1 MIFFDDFFCR
11 NLLASI
17 GDSVKATNEDT
28 TIENDNAIAVS
39 LNKVPEI
46 PSIKI
51 KGKKTATKM
60 SVVAIIANEICLDPL
75 YAATN
80 GVSPF
85 SILLY
90 IASVIITES
99 SVIIPMAK
107 IKLNRTKIF
116 IESPNMYKP
125 KKEAIRLTG
134 SAIAGTITA
143 FKFPKN
149 R

>member
-1 MIFFDDFFCR
+1 M
-11 NLLASI
+11 
-17 GDSVKATNEDT
+17 
-28 TIENDNAIAVS
+28 
-39 LNKVPEI
+39 
-46 PSIKI
+46 
-51 KGKKTATKM
+51 
-60 SVVAIIANEICLDPL
+60 

-85 SILLY
+85 SIRLY